1 MSDFDEF
8 VIPEVSHEDEIRE
21 LRAQIAAR
29 DRIIAE
35 NFRDAVALFAGMQQ
49 RRTVILS
56 IEADLTP

>member
-29 DRIIAE
+29 DRVIAD
-35 NFRDAVALFAGMQQ
+35 NFRDTVALFTSLQQ

-56 IEADLTP
+56 VETDLP